1 MKKFT
6 KILSYMVVVILGVGL
21 FYSVA
26 HGQDL
31 FGGVS
36 STLQDIGVA

>member
-26 HGQDL
+26 HGQNQ

-36 STLQDIGVA
+36 STLQNIGVA